1 VTAAAA
7 LGALLGLTTGLGV
20 LLAFSRLPARRRP
33 RLADRVGP
41 YLGDRSDS
49 GRRWV
54 LLGDRTVTPF
64 PTLERILRP
73 FLADGADLLERVLGG
88 TASVRRRLEQSGSPR
103 TTQEFRVEQV
113 LWGAAG
119 FGGAVV
125 VSLLM
130 LANGS
135 ARSPLVLV
143 AFCVAAA
150 VGGVLLRDNRLTK
163 SVRDREARMI
173 AEFPTVADLLALSVA
188 AGEGAV
194 GALERVARIST
205 GELAH
210 ELRRAL
216 ADARTGSSLVRA
228 LDGIAERTSLPALA
242 RFVDGVAVAVE
253 RGTPLADVLRAQAA
267 DVREARKR
275 TLLEIGGR
283 KEIAMMVPVVFLV
296 LPVTILFALYPGF
309 LQISATVP

>member
-1 VTAAAA
+1 MSATASLGALVGLMVG
-7 LGALLGLTTGLGV
+7 LGALLTV
-20 LLAFSRLPARRRP
+20 SRLPTRRRP
-33 RLADRVGP
+33 RLADRVEP
-41 YLGDRSDS
+41 YLGDRPEAA
-49 GRRWV
+49 RRRV
-54 LLGDRTVTPF
+54 LLGDRTVTPL

-73 FLADGADLLERVLGG
+73 YLAEGADLLERVLGG
-88 TASVRRRLEQSGSPR
+88 TASVRRRLEQSGSAR
-103 TTQEFRVEQV
+103 TVQEFRVEQV

-119 FGGAVV
+119 FGGAVG

-143 AFCVAAA
+143 VFCVAAG
-150 VGGVLLRDNRLTK
+150 VGGVLLRDNRLTGA
-163 SVRDREARMI
+163 VRDREARMM

-205 GELAH
+205 GELAR

-216 ADARTGSSLVRA
+216 AEARTGSSLIRA
-228 LDGIAERTSLPALA
+228 LDAIAERTSLPALA
-242 RFVDGVAVAVE
+242 RFVDGIAVAVE

-267 DVREARKR
+267 DVREARR
-275 TLLEIGGR
+275 RNLLEIGGR